1 MLFKRSAAL
10 KIHRKMCMVKCT
22 FSKATSSRPKVDYP
36 AIKEMLAILAVS
48 FFSGNVFV
56 YLVTHKM

>member
-1 MLFKRSAAL
+1 
-10 KIHRKMCMVKCT
+10 MVKCS